1 MSFRNILPW
10 NIAPWNRREVYT
22 GFSNEE
28 FNKAR
33 AVLVEHGIRCDR
45 RIVNP
50 TRTRAT
56 WGTPRAAVAD
66 LFVNQKY
73 ASQYYL
79 YVNKKDYD
87 AAMHWLRQ

>member
-1 MSFRNILPW
+1 MSLRDLIPW

-33 AVLVEHGIRCDR
+33 AALAEHGIRYDCKV
-45 RIVNP
+45 VNP
-50 TRTRAT
+50 TRSRGTRAT
-56 WGTPRAAVAD
+56 PRASISTP
-66 LFVNQKY
+66 FVNQKY

-79 YVNKKDYD
+79 YVNNKDYD
-87 AAMHWLRQ
+87 AAARWLRQ